1 MLFNLVFANNTISS
15 YVFLF
20 FLIIDLEFL
29 ISTVIAKIFNP
40 TAELAT
46 LVEIT
51 IREAK
56 AEMKTDSNSRS
67 QISKCSI

>member
-51 IREAK
+51 TREAK

>member
-1 MLFNLVFANNTISS
+1 MLFNLIFYTISS

-40 TAELAT
+40 TAELAK
-46 LVEIT
+46 LVEIPT
-51 IREAK
+51 REAK